1 MTSPDIHA
9 HILKPQPRR
18 TGTINV
24 KQLNIPDHNASAEL
38 SPVTST
44 DSLSGPLFF
53 RRNASPSRST
63 TSLAA
68 MQPGQRTRSILN
80 LTSSTLFG
88 IYDATHDE
96 PLATA
101 TTTPRGSRAQTPARI
116 DSVVDISAQ
125 GTHYKVEAM
134 QERPSARATNDFRY
148 PTRLRASPTAR
159 LATVVLRSTVLAGIG
174 IAYGLVIEQLHDAR
188 AFAPVEVR
196 LDRAN
201 WTYLAFWATVAIV
214 LGHALPSV
222 DRALRSDYAGDH
234 VAVLDG
240 EDGKETMA
248 DERSTEKKRLANAS
262 AGERSSGARPGLSAE
277 RISIVRIVGAFVGIA
292 FAIVSLDPPCDLAH
306 YYHEILINVLHS
318 DGSHGPQ
325 LCRSALPSPL

>member
-1 MTSPDIHA
+1 MSSHDLHA

-18 TGTINV
+18 TGTFNV
-24 KQLNIPDHNASAEL
+24 KQLSIPDHSASAEL

-44 DSLSGPLFF
+44 DSLSIGPSFF
-53 RRNASPSRST
+53 RRGASPSRSA

-68 MQPGQRTRSILN
+68 MQPAQRTRSILN

-101 TTTPRGSRAQTPARI
+101 TPTPRGSRAQTPARI
-116 DSVVDISAQ
+116 DSVVDVSAH
-125 GTHYKVEAM
+125 GGALYKVEAM
-134 QERPSARATNDFRY
+134 QERPSRRATDDRY

-159 LATVVLRSTVLAGIG
+159 LATAILRSTVLAGIG

-196 LDRAN
+196 LDRAS
-201 WTYLAFWATVAIV
+201 WTYLAFWATVAVV
-214 LGHALPSV
+214 LGHALPAV
-222 DRALRSDYAGDH
+222 DRRLRSDHAGGR
-234 VAVLDG
+234 VAARDG
-240 EDGKETMA
+240 EDGEETVADGRSADKERPLKTTV
-248 DERSTEKKRLANAS
+248 DERSS
-262 AGERSSGARPGLSAE
+262 APRPGLSAD

-292 FAIVSLDPPCDLAH
+292 FAIVSLTCHA
-306 YYHEILINVLHS
+306 ILS
-318 DGSHGPQ
+318 TAA
-325 LCRSALPSPL
+325 RRY